1 MEKLIFT
8 AEESSFVVEAD
19 GKKLRVSYDE
29 FGGRHEDAMRFCK
42 EHNGGNESV
51 ENLRFLA
58 KHRDA
63 INEELKKLGKE
74 TFRGWYWSN
83 EVTWWNDSCAF
94 VVDMGSG
101 NVDDVSRSNFIYVCA
116 ISVV

>member
-8 AEESSFVVEAD
+8 AEESNFIVEAD

-29 FGGRHEDAMRFCK
+29 FHGIHEDAMKFCK
-42 EHNGGNESV
+42 EHNGGDESV

-58 KHRDA
+58 KHRYA

-74 TFRGWYWSN
+74 PIDGWYWSN
-83 EVTWWNDSCAF
+83 EIAWWDDNCAF
-94 VVDMGSG
+94 AVGTHDGYVGSG
-101 NVDDVSRSNFIYVCA
+101 NRLNDINARAVLAV
-116 ISVV
+116 